1 MEWKEQSQSICKK
14 RNTDRIGTQ
23 NLLIQNSEF
32 PMKSSP
38 IKILLAEDD
47 ELFRLGL
54 RMRLQQET
62 EFEIVAEAEDG
73 ETAVELAKQHLINL
87 VLLDIGL
94 PGIGGIEA
102 CRQIKQQQPT
112 LPVLVL
118 TSRSEKDLILRL
130 IAAGAQGYC
139 LKGIAAEA
147 LILAIRSVAAGASW
161 WDSTATAEIQSAFQS
176 HSDNSSRIP
185 PATPVVPSAS
195 SENPLTPREQEIL
208 ALIAAGKSNQ
218 EIAETLYITPGTV
231 RVHVHAI
238 LQKLE
243 VRDRTQ
249 AAIIALQ
256 KHLIN

>member
-1 MEWKEQSQSICKK
+1 
-14 RNTDRIGTQ
+14 
-23 NLLIQNSEF
+23 
-32 PMKSSP
+32 MKSSP

-47 ELFRLGL
+47 ELFQLGL
-54 RMRLQQET
+54 RMRLQQES
-62 EFEIVAEAEDG
+62 ELEVVAEAEDG
-73 ETAVELAKQHLINL
+73 ETAVELAKQHLLDL

-102 CRQIKQQQPT
+102 CRQIKQQQPM

-118 TSRSEKDLILRL
+118 TSRSEKNLISRL

-139 LKGIAAEA
+139 LKGIAAEG

-176 HSDNSSRIP
+176 SAVGNPSP
-185 PATPVVPSAS
+185 PLPPPSAS
-195 SENPLTPREQEIL
+195 MPALPDNPLTPREQEIL

-249 AAIIALQ
+249 AAIVALQ
-256 KHLIN
+256 KRLIND

>member
-1 MEWKEQSQSICKK
+1 
-14 RNTDRIGTQ
+14 
-23 NLLIQNSEF
+23 
-32 PMKSSP
+32 MKPSS

-54 RMRLQQET
+54 RMRLQQEP
-62 EFEIVAEAEDG
+62 EFDIVAEAEDG
-73 ETAVELAKQHLINL
+73 ETAVDLAKQHLLDL
-87 VLLDIGL
+87 VLLDVGL
-94 PGIGGIEA
+94 PGIGGVEA
-102 CRQIKQQQPT
+102 CRQIKQQQQT

-118 TSRSEKDLILRL
+118 TSRSEKNLISRL
-130 IAAGAQGYC
+130 ISAGAQGYC

-147 LILAIRSVAAGASW
+147 LILAIRSVSAGASW

-176 HSDNSSRIP
+176 STAGNASPPAPSP
-185 PATPVVPSAS
+185 PATTALSD
-195 SENPLTPREQEIL
+195 NPLTPREQEIL

-218 EIAETLYITPGTV
+218 EIAEVLYITPGTV

-249 AAIIALQ
+249 AAIVALQ